1 MKTLHRLV
9 KSAPIQEIPPIY
21 IDEYKWNSDCKR
33 LIKLI
38 YCSAHLPIV
47 HFALANSYAQPILLS
62 VPFKYED
69 INHIV
74 SHLQGRWYL

>member
-33 LIKLI
+33 LIKLV
-38 YCSAHLPIV
+38 YCSTHLPLV
-47 HFALANSYAQPILLS
+47 HFSLAHKYAQPILLS
-62 VPFKYED
+62 VPFKYEEFSLMQEGGTYE
-69 INHIV
+69 IYI
-74 SHLQGRWYL
+74 